1 MRNGLFEKRLY
12 LRGDGWE
19 VIIDLYQTNQI
30 QIMKYYLFF
39 HIVICS
45 ICCNSKVDN
54 HEFEFYNYIV
64 DEEEIRLIKFHND
77 TFVWPFKKNEYRVG
91 LILENG
97 NSMKYNHDEI
107 ADFICDTIIYHEHSF
122 NNFREVVITKNNITF
137 NLINDELGFD
147 TIIENFRTSKEKEL
161 NLIAKY
167 SLDILNTNPY
177 DGKKLKNSNIYFK
190 TKNEKWISRQIAYE
204 NHSNSN
210 FIEFIR
216 YFLAYRD
223 LSLYQ
228 TK

>member
-1 MRNGLFEKRLY
+1 M
-12 LRGDGWE
+12 E
-19 VIIDLYQTNQI
+19 VGTQLHFNEHT
-30 QIMKYYLFF
+30 
-39 HIVICS
+39 
-45 ICCNSKVDN
+45 
-54 HEFEFYNYIV
+54 
-64 DEEEIRLIKFHND
+64 HN
-77 TFVWPFKKNEYRVG
+77 K
-91 LILENG
+91 
-97 NSMKYNHDEI
+97 S
-107 ADFICDTIIYHEHSF
+107 IIYHEHSF